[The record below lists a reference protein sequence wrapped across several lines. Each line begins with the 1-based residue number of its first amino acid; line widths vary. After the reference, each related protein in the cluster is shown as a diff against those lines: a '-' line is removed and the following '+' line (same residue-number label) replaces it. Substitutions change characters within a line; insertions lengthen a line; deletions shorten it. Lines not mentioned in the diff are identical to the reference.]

1 MTLTKFILIMKRS
14 SDFYKVVNAIMNTLR
29 QGDCVAY
36 VSGGQGGSG
45 IGKFDP
51 DEDFREIRMHLL
63 DDYSTCG
70 ELEVDED
77 DFGELYNDWAESED
91 FDSTFD
97 FYEFYTDNGSTL
109 QVMINPDMY
118 ASSYDLR
125 DMISDDYDFETAE
138 ITEGM
143 NGYPSCL
150 RGCVLLNGGDTTIEG
165 AYAIADLYGVELV
178 SLRRKDGWQLWQCEG
193 KTYQLYDYQ
202 DYMSSHDDNIV
213 SFCSFKSYA
222 DYLRETAYD
231 IKMENPVEAMAAR
244 AELDA
249 MADKIE
255 NEVLGVNEF
264 IWVNTY
270 HLDRLT
276 HYERETMLCDHFSYD
291 TWNYTLALDCMV
303 ED

>member
-1 MTLTKFILIMKRS
+1 MKRS
-14 SDFYKVVNAIMNTLR
+14 SEFYKVVNAIINTLN

-36 VSGGQGGSG
+36 ISGGQGGSG
-45 IGKFDP
+45 FGLFGP
-51 DEDFREIRMHLL
+51 DEDFRELRMHLL
-63 DDYSTCG
+63 DDFSMV
-70 ELEVDED
+70 EDLDVDDD
-77 DFGELYNDWAESED
+77 DFGVLFNEWAEYD
-91 FDSTFD
+91 QFDSSFD
-97 FYEFYTDNGSTL
+97 FYEFSKGDSRL
-109 QVMINPDMY
+109 QVMVNPDNY
-118 ASSYDLR
+118 VNSYELR
-125 DMISDDYDFETAE
+125 DMISDDYDFEAAE

-165 AYAIADLYGVELV
+165 AQAIADLYGVELV
-178 SLRRKDGWQLWQCEG
+178 SLRRKDGWQLWQCDG

-213 SFCSFKSYA
+213 TFCSFKSYA

>member
-1 MTLTKFILIMKRS
+1 MKKS
-14 SDFYKVVNAIMNTLR
+14 NDFYKVVNAVINTLNH
-29 QGDCVAY
+29 GDSVAY

-45 IGKFDP
+45 LGKFDP
-51 DEDFREIRMHLL
+51 DEDFRELRMHLL
-63 DDYSTCG
+63 NDFTTIEDIN
-70 ELEVDED
+70 VDED
-77 DFGELYNDWAESED
+77 DFGELLNDWAESED
-91 FDSTFD
+91 FCHEFD
-97 FYEFYTDNGSTL
+97 FYEFSTATSRL

-118 ASSYDLR
+118 ASSYELR
-125 DMISDDYDFETAE
+125 DMISDDYDFEAAE
-138 ITEGM
+138 ITEGR

-165 AYAIADLYGVELV
+165 AQAIADLYGVELV

-213 SFCSFKSYA
+213 TFSSFKSYA
-222 DYLRETAYD
+222 DYLRESAYD
-231 IKMENPVEAMAAR
+231 IKMENLVVEMAAR

>member
-1 MTLTKFILIMKRS
+1 MKHS
-14 SDFYKVVNAIMNTLR
+14 SDFYKVVNAVMNTLR
-29 QGDCVAY
+29 QGASVAY
-36 VSGGQGGSG
+36 ISSAEGFGMY
-45 IGKFDP
+45 DP
-51 DEDFREIRMHLL
+51 DDDFRELRMLLL
-63 DDYSTCG
+63 DYTSIE
-70 ELEVDED
+70 ELDVDED
-77 DFGELYNDWAESED
+77 DFGELFNEWAECD
-91 FDSTFD
+91 VFDSSCD
-97 FYEFYTDNGSTL
+97 FYELSAGDNRL
-109 QVMINPDMY
+109 QVMIHPDY
-118 ASSYDLR
+118 YVSSYELR
-125 DMISDDYDFETAE
+125 DMISDDYDFEAAE

-165 AYAIADLYGVELV
+165 AQAIADLYGVELV

-213 SFCSFKSYA
+213 TFCSFKSYA